1 MADRCNRPL
10 LAYTVQGIAKK
21 SRSSQPNNHLEEIMS
36 ARLKWRGAVASFF
49 ATTALAAFLVPAS
62 AQAPSGQPITIGFG
76 MALTGPLAAN
86 GKQALLGAKIWEET
100 INKKGGLLGRPVKLV
115 YYDDQSNPSTV
126 PGIYTKLLDVDK
138 VDLVTGP
145 YATAMIAPAM
155 PVVMQKGKV
164 FIGLF
169 GLAVNSEFNYPKYF
183 AMIPSGPET
192 KPSFTKGFFDVAAQQ
207 NPKPQTVA
215 LVAADQEFS
224 RNACEGAR
232 ENAKAAGL
240 RVVYDKTY
248 PPTTTDFS
256 PIVRAIQ
263 ATNPDIVSVC
273 SYPLDSVGMVKAVN
287 EIGFKPKMI
296 GGAMVGLQATV
307 FKTQLGP
314 LLNGWVNYE
323 TWVPSDK
330 MLTPEVKEFLATYQS
345 RAAAEGVD
353 PLGYYLGTWGYAY
366 MELLGNAIAGAKS
379 VNDDQVANYLR
390 SNPVKTIMG
399 DIKFGKGGEWAES
412 RMLQVQYH
420 DIKGNTV
427 DQFKGMDT
435 QTVLTPADLKT
446 GNIIYPYE
454 KAK

>member
-1 MADRCNRPL
+1 ML
-10 LAYTVQGIAKK
+10 
-21 SRSSQPNNHLEEIMS
+21 

-49 ATTALAAFLVPAS
+49 AAAAVAVFLPPAK
-62 AQAPSGQPITIGFG
+62 AQAPSGQPVTIGFS

-86 GKQALLGAKIWEET
+86 GKQALLGAKIWEEET
-100 INKKGGLLGRPVKLV
+100 NKKGGLLGRPVKIV
-115 YYDDQSNPSTV
+115 FYDDQSNPSTV

-138 VDLVTGP
+138 VDLVVGP

-155 PVVMQKGKV
+155 PVIIQKGKV

-183 AMIPSGPET
+183 AMIPSGPNT
-192 KPSFTKGFFDVAAQQ
+192 KPAFTDGFFQVAAAQ

-215 LVAADQEFS
+215 IVAADLEFS
-224 RNACEGAR
+224 HNAAQGAR
-232 ENAKAAGL
+232 ENAKTYGFQ
-240 RVVYDKTY
+240 VVYDKSY
-248 PPTTTDFS
+248 PPSTTDFS

-263 ATNPDIVSVC
+263 ATNPDIVAVC
-273 SYPLDSVGMVKAVN
+273 SYPLDSVGMVKAIN
-287 EIGFKPKMI
+287 EVGYKPKMV

-314 LLNGWVNYE
+314 LLNGFVNYE
-323 TWVPSDK
+323 TWVPS
-330 MLTPEVKEFLATYQS
+330 MMTPSADAFLKVYQS

-366 MELLGNAIAGAKS
+366 LELLANAVTATKSLSDDKIA
-379 VNDDQVANYLR
+379 DYLR
-390 SNPVKTIMG
+390 NNTIKTIMG
-399 DIKFGKGGEWAES
+399 DIKFGAKGEWAQS

-420 DIKGNTV
+420 GIKGNGL
-427 DQFKGMDT
+427 DQFRGMDT